1 VKRVAIAVGV
11 VLALLA
17 LIALGL
23 RFFVNA
29 NEFRPRIEAEASAAI
44 GRKVTLGDLSF
55 SLFSGSLKAQDCSIA
70 DDPRFS
76 TEPFIVAKTLAIGV
90 NVRQLI
96 TTRQLTI
103 TDLAI
108 DDARIALIEN
118 SAGDWNFS
126 SAISK
131 RAGNSVKVTNAALDT
146 TPGGT
151 PLNLLISVMSI
162 ANSHLSITQPGPD
175 QKPLVIENLNVDV
188 KQFSPAGGFPFSLT
202 GKLTPSGDI
211 KLDGNVGRVNTADAS
226 LTPVQVNVK
235 ISGLDL
241 ATAAV
246 GAPDGV
252 SGVVAFDGSSSIEGD
267 MVDAKGKL
275 NIEHAKFVRQGSP
288 AKQPIDL
295 DFAVRHNLKTRA
307 GVLSESAVHLG
318 KGSVSISGTYA
329 ETGTLATTGRRTVPD
344 GGGYD
349 AFGQRQV
356 ITTLTQSNQMRI
368 NLHVA
373 GSAIP
378 LSAVMGTLP
387 ALGIQLPSGSSLE
400 GGTAS
405 VNVTVTGPVA
415 DPALAGTVGLS
426 NTKLKAFDL
435 GSKLA
440 TIERLA
446 GIRPSPDT
454 AIQTLSANVRSGPGG
469 TSIQN
474 LKFIAPSIGELNGA
488 GTISARRDLDFKM
501 RVALPKQGAF
511 QLALGNSV
519 PFFVRG
525 NISNPL
531 IVPDMAGIAAA
542 EARRPVEV
550 ITGLGGLLGRGKKK

>member
-131 RAGNSVKVTNAALDT
+131 RAGNSAKVINAALDT
-146 TPGGT
+146 TPAGT

-175 QKPLVIENLNVDV
+175 QKPLVIENLNVEV

-226 LTPVQVNVK
+226 LTPIQVNVK

-252 SGVVAFDGSSSIEGD
+252 SGVLSFDGSSSIEGD

-275 NIEHAKFVRQGSP
+275 NIEHAKFVSQGSP
-288 AKQPIDL
+288 AKQPIDI

-307 GVLSESAVHLG
+307 GVLSESTVHLG
-318 KGSVSISGTYA
+318 KASVSISGTYA
-329 ETGTLATTGRRTVPD
+329 EPGTRPQHVED
-344 GGGYD
+344 SGYD
-349 AFGQRQV
+349 AFGQRQ
-356 ITTLTQSNQMRI
+356 ITTTYTQSSQMRI

-378 LSAVMGTLP
+378 LSAVTGTLP
-387 ALGIQLPSGSSLE
+387 ALGLQLPSGSSLE

-405 VNVTVTGPVA
+405 VNVTVTGTA
-415 DPALAGTVGLS
+415 ANPALAGTVGLS

-454 AIQTLSANVRSGPGG
+454 AIQTLSANIRSGSGG
-469 TSIQN
+469 ATIQN
-474 LKFIAPSIGELNGA
+474 LKFIAPSIGELDGA